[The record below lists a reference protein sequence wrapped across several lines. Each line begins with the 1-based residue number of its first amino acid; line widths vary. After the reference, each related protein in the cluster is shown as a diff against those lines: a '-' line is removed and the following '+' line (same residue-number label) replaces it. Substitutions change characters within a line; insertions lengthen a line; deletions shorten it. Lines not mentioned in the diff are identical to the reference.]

1 MRCPFDEEL
10 SVRALTRSVVL
21 LTSAAVAMSAG
32 VATAVAAPTQTTVAQ
47 AVSVFPS
54 DDLTVRDRTQLTG
67 RRVNLPLPDCA
78 ARPTD
83 CNTVRLLNQLDGF
96 DLDPRLALRF
106 AAPVDPAAI
115 AAATVVEQLGGSR
128 DGARTGVDR
137 VVYDAA
143 TNTVYAHPAQQL
155 SPGTTYRLRVGN
167 NDGNNNAGNNNAG
180 NNNAGNNNAGND
192 NAGGNNAGGNNSG
205 NNNAGNDNAGGNN
218 SGNNNAGNNNAGNN
232 NSGGNNGG
240 GNNGGGN
247 LGGDRGAVPRAQS
260 TFTTLSA
267 TDGLTDMVRQLD
279 NGSAYRA
286 AGILGGSRGL
296 QVDAAFPAAGTT
308 MTYTRDLGSDKKA
321 TDPVPNTSVAAAG
334 TYVFGS
340 YLAPSWLTPDGDIP
354 QTPTADAG
362 PRVRGQAR
370 LPFVAILPAGPAPAG
385 GWPVTVFG
393 HGFTRTDADLF
404 LAATQNAARGL
415 ATIATDVVGHGYGPQ
430 STWNVTSAAGTTTVP
445 AHARGVDRNRDGT
458 IDSTEGVATLP
469 QPARLAQINS
479 RDGLRQ
485 TVADVGTLVR
495 AVAAAPNLGGVGL
508 RPTGVTYYGQS
519 FGGIYGSMLGGVD
532 RTIQAF
538 GLNVPGGP
546 ISEIARLSPAF
557 RPLVTQSLAAAQPQL
572 LNGGKAGF
580 TESLPLAGE
589 PPVTSPAPGSLP
601 IQQFLAD
608 GTWINRSGSPETY
621 APLLP
626 KSRTLVQSAFGDQT
640 VPNPTASTLIRAGGL
655 EQRTTLYRNDKTANA
670 SMNPH
675 GFLLDPRFVPG
686 NELGQTQMST
696 FLASG
701 GATVIDPDGPAPIF
715 EVPVTDPAVLMKL
728 NFVS

>member
-1 MRCPFDEEL
+1 M
-10 SVRALTRSVVL
+10 RALTRSVVL
-21 LTSAAVAMSAG
+21 LTSGAVAMSAG

-167 NDGNNNAGNNNAG
+167 DGGNNDGNNNAGNN
-180 NNNAGNNNAGND
+180 
-192 NAGGNNAGGNNSG
+192 
-205 NNNAGNDNAGGNN
+205 
-218 SGNNNAGNNNAGNN
+218 
-232 NSGGNNGG
+232 GG
-240 GNNGGGN
+240 GNW
-247 LGGDRGAVPRAQS
+247 GGDRGAVPRAQS

-279 NGSAYRA
+279 NGSAYWA
-286 AGILGGSRGL
+286 AGIHGDSRGL

-308 MTYTRDLGSDKKA
+308 MTYTRDLGSNKKV

-340 YLAPSWLTPDGDIP
+340 YLAPSWLTSDGDIP

-370 LPFVAILPAGPAPAG
+370 LPFVAILPAGQPPAG

-404 LAATQNAARGL
+404 LAATQNATRGL

-445 AHARGVDRNRDGT
+445 AHARGVDRNRDGS

-469 QPARLAQINS
+469 QPAPLAQINS

-495 AVAAAPNLGGVGL
+495 AVAAAPNLGGVAL

-640 VPNPTASTLIRAGGL
+640 VPNPTASTLVRAGGL
-655 EQRTTLYRNDKTANA
+655 EERTTLYRNDKTANA

>member
-1 MRCPFDEEL
+1 MRCPLDEEL

-21 LTSAAVAMSAG
+21 LTSATVAMSAG

-115 AAATVVEQLGGSR
+115 AAATVVEQLGGSD

-143 TNTVYAHPAQQL
+143 TNTVFAHPAQQL

-167 NDGNNNAGNNNAG
+167 N
-180 NNNAGNNNAGND
+180 
-192 NAGGNNAGGNNSG
+192 NAGGNW
-205 NNNAGNDNAGGNN
+205 
-218 SGNNNAGNNNAGNN
+218 
-232 NSGGNNGG
+232 
-240 GNNGGGN
+240 
-247 LGGDRGAVPRAQS
+247 GGDRGAIPRAQS

-308 MTYTRDLGSDKKA
+308 MTYTRDLGSNKKA
-321 TDPVPNTSVAAAG
+321 TDPVPNTSGAAAG

-362 PRVRGQAR
+362 PCVQGQAR

-445 AHARGVDRNRDGT
+445 AHARGVDRNQDGT

-495 AVAAAPNLGGVGL
+495 AVAATPNLGGVAL
-508 RPTGVTYYGQS
+508 RPTEVTYYGQS
-519 FGGIYGSMLGGVD
+519 FGGIYGTMLGGVD

-557 RPLVTQSLAAAQPQL
+557 RPLVTQSLAAAQPPL
-572 LNGGKAGF
+572 VNGGKAGF

-589 PPVTSPAPGSLP
+589 PPETRPAPGSLP

-626 KSRTLVQSAFGDQT
+626 ESRTLVQSAFGDQT

-701 GATVIDPDGPAPIF
+701 GATVIDPDGPASIF

>member
-167 NDGNNNAGNNNAG
+167 AGDNNAGNNNAG

>member
-1 MRCPFDEEL
+1 MRCPLDEEL

-21 LTSAAVAMSAG
+21 LTSGAVAMSAG

-167 NDGNNNAGNNNAG
+167 NAGNNNAGNNNAGNDNAG

-192 NAGGNNAGGNNSG
+192 NAGND
-205 NNNAGNDNAGGNN
+205 NAGNDNAGNN
-218 SGNNNAGNNNAGNN
+218 NAGNNNAGNNNAGNN

-247 LGGDRGAVPRAQS
+247 WGGDRGAVPRAQS

-495 AVAAAPNLGGVGL
+495 AVSAAPNLGGVGL